1 MVEEMMK
8 QLELNIVPGSA
19 GEASDVQR
27 AADFA
32 DSMGQ
37 TAASPSEHSNTLR
50 GADESPAKAD
60 TRSGDMSMRKRIF
73 FPANRE
79 DALLLLG
86 GICISEY
93 FPAPDIALAVN
104 DKGLALVEEGLRAS
118 EVPIL
123 NRGQGRNFP
132 LLIEVHDRGAHI
144 ERAHVLPSDIKA
156 IWFRSSS
163 ESDEFRFRSVEEFD
177 AGTYPCSI
185 DPQLFELEGVP
196 RFGLRTGTA
205 LAELG
210 RLADRFS
217 DGVLSIIDLGNRQPS
232 CREAVWWFFRAKSGD
247 DSSSG
252 LEFVDAVHAAA
263 QYPARDIDV
272 DEIRSAIVSAFYFAV
287 DPSPRALLEQIR
299 LSLTAHSPDRDLIPD
314 AISKWLDFAEAV
326 VRSQTALSGDRL
338 SDEKSVL
345 LRGALLGLMVEDM
358 DALETFRN
366 AERPAGCRV
375 TAIAAFLLGLKR
387 GIMSTPWEQKKRSL
401 QSSPFLIA
409 DLLRAFVD
417 TPNSASEAITAS
429 RRNTPSGYDLVL
441 MCAERA
447 LATWAIE
454 TPFVLSKR
462 EQLFAAAL
470 GMDTSRPA
478 TRSVGDRGFNIQNT
492 MGQSIEILSQ
502 QPESPN
508 CVTLR
513 YYLAPEQKFRK
524 AKDLLEYGSAGGR
537 VWYPA
542 RDDRERD
549 FLFCDLVSAPDDDGR
564 HMVFEALTAALG
576 KLLIPPKVSKG
587 RRLKKSKAT

>member
-1 MVEEMMK
+1 MMK

-19 GEASDVQR
+19 GEASDVQG
-27 AADFA
+27 AADLT
-32 DSMGQ
+32 DSLGQ
-37 TAASPSEHSNTLR
+37 SAASHSEHLNTLR
-50 GADESPAKAD
+50 GADERPTKAD
-60 TRSGDMSMRKRIF
+60 TAGGDMSMRKRIF

-104 DKGLALVEEGLRAS
+104 DKGIALVDEGLRAS
-118 EVPIL
+118 EVQIL

-132 LLIEVHDRGAHI
+132 LLIEVNDHRSHI
-144 ERAHVLPSDIKA
+144 EGAPVLPSDIKA

-177 AGTYPCSI
+177 AGTYPCGV

-232 CREAVWWFFRAKSGD
+232 CREAVWSFFRVKSGD
-247 DSSSG
+247 ESSPG
-252 LEFVDAVHAAA
+252 LEFVDAVHAAT
-263 QYPARDIDV
+263 QYPARDIDI
-272 DEIRSAIVSAFYFAV
+272 DGIRSAIVSAFYVAA

-299 LSLTAHSPDRDLIPD
+299 SLLTAHSPDRDLIPD

-326 VRSQTALSGDRL
+326 VRSQTALTGDRL

-345 LRGALLGLMVEDM
+345 LRGALLGLMVEDV

-366 AERPAGCRV
+366 AEKPAGCRV

-401 QSSPFLIA
+401 HSSQFLIA
-409 DLLRAFVD
+409 DLLRAFVN
-417 TPNSASEAITAS
+417 TPNSASEVITAS
-429 RRNTPSGYDLVL
+429 RKNTASGHELVL
-441 MCAERA
+441 MCAERV
-447 LATWAIE
+447 LATWPIE
-454 TPFVLSKR
+454 APLVLSER
-462 EQLFAAAL
+462 ERLFATAL
-470 GMDTSRPA
+470 GMDTSNPA
-478 TRSVGDRGFNIQNT
+478 TRSDRGLGFNIQSA

-513 YYLAPEQKFRK
+513 YYLAPEQRFRK

-587 RRLKKSKAT
+587 RKPKKSKAT